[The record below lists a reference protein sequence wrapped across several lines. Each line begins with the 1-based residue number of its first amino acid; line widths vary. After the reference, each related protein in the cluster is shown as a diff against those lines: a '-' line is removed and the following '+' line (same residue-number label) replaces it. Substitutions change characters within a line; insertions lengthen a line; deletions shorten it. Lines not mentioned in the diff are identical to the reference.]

1 MSKTLSYILVVLW
14 MGLIFFFSSQPA
26 DDSKELS
33 TGVTEVI
40 LSVVES
46 VAPESDLFVENL
58 HHFVRKNAHFLI
70 YFVLGMLVVRAF
82 RVSQIRN
89 KTSILLALGI
99 CIVYAISDEL
109 HQLFVP
115 GRGAQVKDVLIDS
128 TGAFVGIILYS
139 WLKDL
144 RRSSKA

>member
-1 MSKTLSYILVVLW
+1 MSKILSYVVVVLW

-26 DDSKELS
+26 GDSKELS
-33 TGVTEVI
+33 TGVTDVI
-40 LSVVES
+40 LSVVEA

-58 HHFVRKNAHFLI
+58 HHIVRKNAHFLI
-70 YFVLGMLVVRAF
+70 YFVLGVLVVRAF
-82 RVSQIRN
+82 RFSEIRG
-89 KTSILLALGI
+89 KKSFVYSITI

-128 TGAFVGIILYS
+128 TGALVGIIIYS
-139 WLKDL
+139 WLKGL
-144 RRSSKA
+144 RRNSKA